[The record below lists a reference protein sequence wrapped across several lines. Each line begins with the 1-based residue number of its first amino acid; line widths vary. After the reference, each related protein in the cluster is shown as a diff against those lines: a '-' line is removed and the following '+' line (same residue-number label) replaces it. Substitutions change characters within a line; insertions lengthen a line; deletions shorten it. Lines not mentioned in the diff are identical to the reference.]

1 MPHWGYNL
9 MNTGL
14 PRFQTIIKGQIMEQF
29 RSEFIKAREIFYEIK
44 HLKLTYEQL
53 YSDAENRQII
63 LEASLEF
70 FRLVHWSFRDS
81 MILQL
86 CKLTDPKEQG
96 RGNNSHLNL
105 TLEYLLKSDVVEKS
119 GKYQEIRGLY
129 ENRIT
134 HLRKPL
140 KAFRHKL
147 GAHADYPTM
156 MSSSIVD
163 PVEGEIFALFD
174 AVEKFFI
181 LMNSSVFGCSSLKS
195 SSSSNRYRKGASDLL
210 KILKNNESKHI

>member
-1 MPHWGYNL
+1 

-53 YSDAENRQII
+53 YSDAEHRQII
-63 LEASLEF
+63 SEATLEF

-86 CKLTDPKEQG
+86 CKLTDPAKQG
-96 RGNNSHLNL
+96 VNKNL
-105 TLEYLLKSDVVEKS
+105 TLEYLLSTSEVKKNA
-119 GKYQEIRGLY
+119 KYQEITDVYIHKIELY
-129 ENRIT
+129 
-134 HLRKPL
+134 RKPL
-140 KAFRHKL
+140 VKFRNKL
-147 GAHADYPTM
+147 QAHADYSTM
-156 MSSSIVD
+156 MNSSIVD
-163 PVEGEIFALFD
+163 PVEGEISALFD

-195 SSSSNRYRKGASDLL
+195 SSSSNSYRKGASDLL